1 MQLHNICVLL
11 NNYCLEQQEFT
22 TTKSLNQQEMYDQ
35 NLSMHVLLHLNLYI
49 RIHRKICITNYLTQK

>member
-49 RIHRKICITNYLTQK
+49 RIRRKICI